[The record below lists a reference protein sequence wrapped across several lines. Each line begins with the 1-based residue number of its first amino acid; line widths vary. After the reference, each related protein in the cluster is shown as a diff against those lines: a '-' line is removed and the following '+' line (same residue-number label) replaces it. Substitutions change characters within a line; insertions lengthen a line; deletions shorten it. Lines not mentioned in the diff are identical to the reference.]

1 MSCSETKNNHSKG
14 FRFYITHIVLFV
26 MMSRFFSSIR
36 ASNRIWETSVTLT
49 KVIATFFFMS
59 CFTLYCYLIVEDF
72 RENEAERKKIK
83 WQALY

>member
-1 MSCSETKNNHSKG
+1 
-14 FRFYITHIVLFV
+14 
-26 MMSRFFSSIR
+26 MMSRFFLSIR

-49 KVIATFFFMS
+49 KVIATIFLMS
-59 CFTLYCYLIVEDF
+59 CFTLYCYLIVENF